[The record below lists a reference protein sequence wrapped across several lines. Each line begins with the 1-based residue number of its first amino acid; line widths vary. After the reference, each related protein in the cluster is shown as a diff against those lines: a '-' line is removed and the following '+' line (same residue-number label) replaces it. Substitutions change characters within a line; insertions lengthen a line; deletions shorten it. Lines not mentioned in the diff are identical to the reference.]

1 MISLGLQKLD
11 TNQFGSTHTHPS
23 VTLKQRKRI
32 IVQFGVPSSTFHD
45 WVTKYGL
52 PTIKVK
58 GRVFC
63 THKDLYE
70 FIEKH
75 RR

>member
-1 MISLGLQKLD
+1 MITLGLRDVDPK
-11 TNQFGSTHTHPS
+11 STLIP
-23 VTLKQRKRI
+23 KKKIMEQ
-32 IVQFGVPSSTFHD
+32 GVPSSTFHD